1 MNIKLDIKD
10 INLRQKVIS
19 IFRKNKVAEIQVIE
33 QEALEENTGVDDL
46 VNYVSNRIVGQDDAV
61 KALISNIL
69 YNQLLLNE
77 LEEQGNINLTDLES
91 RKISILLEGPTGTG
105 KSSIINDIASK
116 ISIPVTI
123 ANITRFFESDFSL
136 NELFYDLLL
145 KADGHLNFAERGV
158 VVIDEIDKIANNSD
172 YSLPA
177 ARKIIQEEILA
188 LMSGD
193 IYQFDIPYGD
203 VTIPI
208 SFDTSKLTFV
218 MCGDFS
224 KIKGKTSTSAGF
236 IKPSEFVDDNNSDN
250 PKTIK
255 GYINDDIIPDFF
267 KRIKVITNTKKY
279 DVEDYENILL
289 HSEISPLNSLVGTF
303 KKFDYENVKY
313 DNGLVHKLAHDAY
326 DMGVGARG
334 LQILVSEVQ
343 SQVLYD
349 IITEKYNKNE
359 EIKLTKDL
367 LETGRQK
374 VRK

>member
-1 MNIKLDIKD
+1 MNIKLNIKD
-10 INLRQKVIS
+10 INLRQKVVS
-19 IFRKNKVAEIQVIE
+19 IFRRNKPAELQVIE
-33 QEALEENTGVDDL
+33 EEALEENTGIDDL

-61 KALISNIL
+61 KTLISNIL

-77 LEEQGNINLTDLES
+77 LEEQGNTNLTDLES

-116 ISIPVTI
+116 ISIPVSI
-123 ANITRFFESDFSL
+123 ANITRFFEADFSL

-145 KADGHLNFAERGV
+145 KADGHLNFAERGI
-158 VVIDEIDKIANNSD
+158 VVIDEIDKIANNSN
-172 YSLPA
+172 YSIPA
-177 ARKIIQEEILA
+177 ARKFIQEEILA

-203 VTIPI
+203 NTVPI

-218 MCGDFS
+218 ICGDFS
-224 KIKGKTSTSAGF
+224 KAKDKMANNAGF
-236 IKPSEFVDDNNSDN
+236 IKTSD
-250 PKTIK
+250 K
-255 GYINDDIIPDFF
+255 GYISNDIIPGFF
-267 KRIKVITNTKKY
+267 KKIKVVANTKKY
-279 DVEDYENILL
+279 NVEDYKNILL

-313 DNGLVHKLAHDAY
+313 DNGLVQKLANDAY

-343 SQVLYD
+343 NQVLYN
-349 IITEKYNKNE
+349 IITEKYNKDE

-367 LETGRQK
+367 LEGGRQR